1 MTVTVVQGAYHR
13 RVNSSIQTVVADPV
27 YNVPAAYTGE
37 AIKEATFGNAITATA
52 NKVYNVALTDIAA
65 SPAAIADGT
74 NQIAAVSIEVW
85 QAGYSAVSAGATDF
99 RVFLHRE
106 NTADGQDSANTRL
119 KETISIGGVA
129 RIDCTLLDWDTTNV
143 ELKFSATATYEVK
156 AKAFYYTPA

>member
-65 SPAAIADGT
+65 SPAAIAHQP
-74 NQIAAVSIEVW
+74 NRRRINRSM
-85 QAGYSAVSAGATDF
+85 AGGILGSFGRRNGLPRLPAQGKHGRRTGLRKHAPEGNDLN
-99 RVFLHRE
+99 RRRCENRLH
-106 NTADGQDSANTRL
+106 TA
-119 KETISIGGVA
+119 
-129 RIDCTLLDWDTTNV
+129 
-143 ELKFSATATYEVK
+143 
-156 AKAFYYTPA
+156 